1 MNHFSRLFS
10 AAAAL
15 SLLGACATT
24 PAPKPTKPVPQTAK
38 PYVAPPQPIKIDKRG
53 LEAVLGAE
61 EPALIKLFGKP
72 RLDVVEVN
80 GRKLQFMGEPCVLDA
95 YLYPDNKGVERVTY
109 VDARN
114 RDGAAV
120 DRAACVEALQ
130 SDR

>member
-1 MNHFSRLFS
+1 MSTQLRLF
-10 AAAAL
+10 APAL
-15 SLLGACATT
+15 ALGLLSACATAPT
-24 PAPKPTKPVPQTAK
+24 TKPISPAPKP
-38 PYVAPPQPIKIDKRG
+38 YIAPPTPIKIDKRG

-61 EPALIKLFGKP
+61 EPALTRMFGKP

-80 GRKLQFMGEPCVLDA
+80 GRKLQFMGEPCILDA
-95 YLYPDNKGVERVTY
+95 YLYPDAKGVERVTY

>member
-1 MNHFSRLFS
+1 MSIKTRLF
-10 AAAAL
+10 APILTLGLL
-15 SLLGACATT
+15 SACATT
-24 PAPKPTKPVPQTAK
+24 PAARPNTPASK
-38 PYVAPPQPIKIDKRG
+38 PYIAPPAPIKLDKRG
-53 LEAVLGAE
+53 LESVLGAE
-61 EPALIKLFGKP
+61 EPALTRMFGKP

-80 GRKLQFMGEPCVLDA
+80 GRKLQYMGEPCILDA

>member
-1 MNHFSRLFS
+1 MSHFARLFS
-10 AAAAL
+10 AAAAM
-15 SLLGACATT
+15 SLLGACATAPT
-24 PAPKPTKPVPQTAK
+24 PAAPSPQPAK
-38 PYVAPPQPIKIDKRG
+38 PYIAPPKPIKLDKRG

-61 EPALIKLFGKP
+61 EPALVKLFGKP

-130 SDR
+130 GDR